1 MGACRHVC
9 AVHMPYALEGRE
21 GLDPLGLDLLVVVS
35 CHVGCKLN
43 PGPPEEHAV
52 FFTAETFSPDPRC
65 GIIAEPLADS
75 QMLTLTLALPA
86 PVHSGRGTSHI
97 CIVSGYKPGCPK
109 IPWERKHIYST
120 PRLAFLRP
128 ECWPSGCQQLSG
140 LTVETFL

>member
-1 MGACRHVC
+1 MGACRYVC

-86 PVHSGRGTSHI
+86 PVEAEAPLISALSVVTNLDVPRS
-97 CIVSGYKPGCPK
+97 PGNG
-109 IPWERKHIYST
+109 ST
-120 PRLAFLRP
+120 FTPLPA
-128 ECWPSGCQQLSG
+128 WPS
-140 LTVETFL
+140 